1 MRTLVIHAPW
11 LTHFNKLK
19 SFIRKLVKNQGLKL
33 SEIADR
39 YLNGLALPLP
49 NDTPL

>member
-1 MRTLVIHAPW
+1 MHTLVIHAPW
-11 LTHFNKLK
+11 LIHFQLI

-39 YLNGLALPLP
+39 YFNGLALSLP
-49 NDTPL
+49 NNTPL